1 MVNHRIDRMEVFI
14 RWKNDRSGIVCCYE
28 REISFPLWDDSVNR
42 IGRLRNVEILLLE
55 NAAVNKLYVNSYET
69 D

>member
-1 MVNHRIDRMEVFI
+1 MIGWKFSCDGKMVEVEQFVVM
-14 RWKNDRSGIVCCYE
+14 KEKYC
-28 REISFPLWDDSVNR
+28 FPCEMIKLIELN
-42 IGRLRNVEILLLE
+42 RLRNVEILLLE